1 MSPLLQHPSLND
13 KIYETLRDM
22 IIEGEL
28 KPGSRLREDILV
40 NMLGSSKT
48 PIKLAVVRL
57 EQDGLVKSIPRRGSY
72 VIELTEDMTREIYSL
87 REVLEGLA
95 ARLAAQNI
103 SERQIER
110 LRKILPKM
118 ESRLKKSN
126 YAGFVNHDEEFH
138 DIIRKASDHDRLIRL
153 LQSLFYIIKMFK
165 LRTSTL
171 TGRIDKA
178 YREHQLIFKA
188 LSARNPQAAEDAMR
202 NHIRDVMKDLI
213 DKYASS
219 E

>member
-1 MSPLLQHPSLND
+1 MPPLLQHPNLNIR
-13 KIYETLRDM
+13 IYEMLRDL

-48 PIKLAVVRL
+48 PIKMALVRL
-57 EQDGLVKSIPRRGSY
+57 EQDGLVKTIPRRGSY
-72 VIELTEDMTREIYSL
+72 VVELTEVMTLEIYSL

-110 LRKILPKM
+110 LRKLLPRM
-118 ESRLKKSN
+118 ESRLKKSDI
-126 YAGFVNHDEEFH
+126 AGFVNHDEEFH
-138 DIIRKASDHDRLIRL
+138 DIIRKAAGHDRLRRL
-153 LQSLFYIIKMFK
+153 LRSLFYIIKMFK
-165 LRTSTL
+165 LRTAAI
-171 TGRIDKA
+171 TGRIDGA
-178 YREHQLIFKA
+178 YREHQAIFKA
-188 LSARNPQAAEDAMR
+188 LSSRNPQAAEDAMR
-202 NHIRDVMKDLI
+202 NHIRMVMKDLDGI
-213 DKYASS
+213 CASS